1 MSIRFSGTLSRSA
14 GLVSAI
20 GKHVKLINLKGVKRV
35 NVTFDPFFENVRP
48 TR

>member
-1 MSIRFSGTLSRSA
+1 MSVRFSGTLRRSA
-14 GLVSAI
+14 GVVSAI

-35 NVTFDPFFENVRP
+35 TVSFDPFLENVRP